1 MTAIIITLVST
12 VAIGASLLLNNL
24 NHEILFEINEN
35 SQQQNEI
42 IISIDSDNEI
52 ESKTMIDEIVLR
64 HVEDKKEI

>member
-64 HVEDKKEI
+64 HVEEKKEI

>member
-42 IISIDSDNEI
+42 IISIDSDIDI

-64 HVEDKKEI
+64 HVEEKKEI

>member
-42 IISIDSDNEI
+42 IISIDSDIDI

>member
-35 SQQQNEI
+35 SQQKNEI

-64 HVEDKKEI
+64 HVEEKKEI

>member
-1 MTAIIITLVST
+1 MTAIIITLIST
-12 VAIGASLLLNNL
+12 LTIGASLLLNNL

-64 HVEDKKEI
+64 HVEEKKEI

>member
-42 IISIDSDNEI
+42 IIAIDSDNEI

-64 HVEDKKEI
+64 HVEEKKEI

>member
-1 MTAIIITLVST
+1 MTAIIITLIST
-12 VAIGASLLLNNL
+12 LTIGASLLLNNL

-42 IISIDSDNEI
+42 IISIDSDIEI

-64 HVEDKKEI
+64 HVEEKKEI

>member
-1 MTAIIITLVST
+1 MTAIIITLIST
-12 VAIGASLLLNNL
+12 LTIGASLLLNNL

-42 IISIDSDNEI
+42 IISIDSDIDI